1 MSFNITTDLILLI
14 IVTFLICITLSLI
27 LVATYYNTT
36 SKPNKT
42 EQVNYLQ
49 ALVLM
54 PSVAAMIM
62 QSIGNSI
69 ALGFGIFGALA
80 IIRFRTNIADLK
92 DIAFIFCAMAIG
104 IACGVNSFIVAI
116 VGTLLFCIVA
126 FILHFK
132 FAAPFLEQSI
142 ETTETEDFI
151 KIKVLGL
158 VSVQKKKTVDAIFQE
173 YCSSFQLLR
182 YRYSNVQ
189 NQTVENGEVSEHE
202 YKLTLNDFQLI
213 DVIKT
218 KINEIQEVSVDR
230 IIFVNKLNTLN
241 NMDYE
246 SKV

>member
-1 MSFNITTDLILLI
+1 
-14 IVTFLICITLSLI
+14 
-27 LVATYYNTT
+27 
-36 SKPNKT
+36 
-42 EQVNYLQ
+42 
-49 ALVLM
+49 
-54 PSVAAMIM
+54 MIM

-132 FAAPFLEQSI
+132 FAAPFLERSI

-189 NQTVENGEVSEHE
+189 NQTLENGEVSEHE

>member
-14 IVTFLICITLSLI
+14 IVTFLICFTLSLI

-36 SKPNKT
+36 NRPSKNDHI
-42 EQVNYLQ
+42 NYLQ

-54 PSVAAMIM
+54 PAVAAMIM

-116 VGTLLFCIVA
+116 VGTLLFCTVA

-132 FAAPFLEQSI
+132 FTIPFLI
-142 ETTETEDFI
+142 LPTEVVEEEDFI

-158 VSVQKKKTVDAIFQE
+158 DSIEKKQTVDTIFNN
-173 YCSSFQLLR
+173 YCSTFQLLR
-182 YRYSNVQ
+182 FRYSRQVNST
-189 NQTVENGEVSEHE
+189 NENTEISEHE
-202 YKLTLNDFQLI
+202 YKLTVNDFQVI
-213 DVIKT
+213 DVIKN
-218 KINEIQEVSVDR
+218 KINDIDDVSVDR

-246 SKV
+246 NKV

>member
-132 FAAPFLEQSI
+132 FAAPFLERSI

-189 NQTVENGEVSEHE
+189 NQTLENGEVSEHE

>member
-132 FAAPFLEQSI
+132 FSAPFLEQSI

-189 NQTVENGEVSEHE
+189 NQTLENGEVSEHE

>member
-14 IVTFLICITLSLI
+14 IVTFLICFTLSLV

-36 SKPNKT
+36 SKPTKT

-132 FAAPFLEQSI
+132 FAAPFLDRSI
-142 ETTETEDFI
+142 ETVETEDFI

-158 VSVQKKKTVDAIFQE
+158 VSVQQKKAVDAIFQE
-173 YCSSFQLLR
+173 HCSSFQLLR
-182 YRYSNVQ
+182 YRYSNAQ
-189 NQTVENGEVSEHE
+189 NQTLDNGEVSEHE
-202 YKLTLNDFQLI
+202 YKLTLQDFQWI

-218 KINEIQEVSVDR
+218 KINEIQGVSVDR